1 MSEGTEDVDVKIRPT
16 VSYVQKLGE
25 DYIDQIFEASRWV
38 HQLDVNATF
47 EVRSEHN
54 VYIDVCLNPFKIFTA
69 ELVELPRSKVAD
81 FLEELDPHL
90 CARYLEYLIQEREE
104 TSTLFH
110 DRLAELYL
118 EMATNAKKGH
128 EKGKII
134 CWAI

>member
-1 MSEGTEDVDVKIRPT
+1 MKIRPT

-54 VYIDVCLNPFKIFTA
+54 VNIDVCLNPFKIFTA

-118 EMATNAKKGH
+118 EMAINAKKGH